1 MENGCT
7 NAPERSLKP
16 HRVSSWIQQHNE
28 KLAIR
33 LEFLLLAIYFC
44 TLLIYCFFFLNR
56 GTTGMLFGGQHL
68 LLMVISR

>member
-44 TLLIYCFFFLNR
+44 TLLIYYFFLNR

-68 LLMVISR
+68 LFMVISH